1 MELALSDSDSRFRE
15 EARAFLEANRPRHR
29 LPSMD
34 TAEGFAAHREWE
46 RRLAAERWSVVTWP
60 AEFGGRDASA
70 VQWLLF
76 EEEYHRLQC
85 PGRVSQNGI
94 ILLAPMLLRY
104 GTMEQRRRHLP
115 AMARAD
121 EVWCQ
126 GWSEPDSGSD
136 LSSVRARGTVVGDS
150 IVLNGEKT
158 WCSRGAFA
166 DWMFALVRT
175 DPGSERH
182 RGLSVVLVPLDLP
195 GVSRRPIP
203 QLDGETGFA
212 QIHLDSVLIP
222 LENVVGELHQGWR
235 VAMSTVSVERGVY
248 LRSPGRFGAAAQ
260 RLLAEIGKLD
270 GDGADGESW
279 ERESLWAALDAYA
292 YELYTH
298 RTVSLSAQ
306 GLADEA
312 STSVNKL
319 FWSDLDLRLHAV
331 AMRMLGERG
340 LLSDEPWLDGY
351 LFSLAGPIYAG
362 TNDIQRNLVAER
374 VLGLPRG
381 S

>member
-1 MELALSDSDSRFRE
+1 MELALSEAEARFRD
-15 EARAFLEANRPRHR
+15 EARAFLESHRPQQR

-46 RRLAAERWSVVTWP
+46 RRMAEERWSVVTWP
-60 AEFGGRDASA
+60 QQYGGRDATA
-70 VQWLLF
+70 VEWLLF

-104 GTMEQRRRHLP
+104 GSAAQRARFLP
-115 AMARAD
+115 AMARA
-121 EVWCQ
+121 EQVWCQ

-136 LSSVRARGTVVGDS
+136 LSSIRSRGTVTGDG
-150 IVLNGEKT
+150 IVVTGEKT

-175 DPGSERH
+175 DPDAQRH

-212 QIHLDSVLIP
+212 QIHLDSVEIP

-248 LRSPGRFGAAAQ
+248 LRSPGRFRAAAQ
-260 RLLAEIGKLD
+260 RLLALREWPDSAIGF
-270 GDGADGESW
+270 
-279 ERESLWAALDAYA
+279 ERDALWAAMDAYA

-298 RTVSLSAQ
+298 RTVSLAAA
-306 GLADEA
+306 GGGDDAA
-312 STSVNKL
+312 SSVNKL
-319 FWSDLDLRLHAV
+319 FWSELDVTIHDV
-331 AMRMLGERG
+331 AMRALGEHA
-340 LLSDEPWLDGY
+340 LLTDEPWLDGY

-374 VLGLPRG
+374 VLGLPRAT
-381 S
+381 